1 MGFDPLSEEG
11 LHIINDW
18 VSRGN
23 QARADFAE
31 YQAAGEREA
40 GWKKDL
46 RLFKDNPTQLNLN
59 NLIQNYHTINFE
71 WNSSSNKFVI
81 KSNDLKTDIK
91 QIGLKAFKEV
101 MAIGPAGPLPLT
113 DNTGAPLITSQ
124 LIIAPIEQKLN
135 KLLSNNHYIEPN
147 E

>member
-1 MGFDPLSEEG
+1 MEQMVLGNV
-11 LHIINDW
+11 LHE
-18 VSRGN
+18 SLG
-23 QARADFAE
+23 
-31 YQAAGEREA
+31 
-40 GWKKDL
+40 
-46 RLFKDNPTQLNLN
+46 
-59 NLIQNYHTINFE
+59 
-71 WNSSSNKFVI
+71 
-81 KSNDLKTDIK
+81 DI
-91 QIGLKAFKEV
+91 LKAFKEV